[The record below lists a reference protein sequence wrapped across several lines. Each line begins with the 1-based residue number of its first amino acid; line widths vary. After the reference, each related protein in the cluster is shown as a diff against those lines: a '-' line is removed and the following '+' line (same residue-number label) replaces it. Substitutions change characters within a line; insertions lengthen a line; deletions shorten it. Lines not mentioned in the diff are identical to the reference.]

1 MCKVENGSWRKKDT
15 YLVRHRDFI
24 YLVVVVEVA
33 VVVVEDTDSEKKIMS
48 HILIHGLPVVYI
60 ICFCCRFCCH

>member
-1 MCKVENGSWRKKDT
+1 MWKVENGSWRKKDT

-33 VVVVEDTDSEKKIMS
+33 VVVEDTDSEKKIMS
-48 HILIHGLPVVYI
+48 HILIHG
-60 ICFCCRFCCH
+60 